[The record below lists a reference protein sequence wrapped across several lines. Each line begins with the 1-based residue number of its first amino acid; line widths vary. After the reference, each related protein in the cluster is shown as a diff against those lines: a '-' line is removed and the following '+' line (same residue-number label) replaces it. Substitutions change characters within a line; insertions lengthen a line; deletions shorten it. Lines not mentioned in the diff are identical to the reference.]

1 MYNKL
6 MKKDVK
12 DKNKKTKSE
21 VWRYIKK
28 CIPYF
33 AKEKKAITILIVFSL
48 VLSIFNS
55 FSPAL
60 MAKILDYSTSGALDK
75 AVGYSVFILIL
86 ALIMEFIDNII
97 FTRAYVK
104 VQESVSNNIKK
115 NVISSYFDIDNK
127 ELLKTSS
134 GIFLTRITEDP
145 NNVVMAFNAL
155 RANVSR
161 IISNIFVF
169 VYIFYINFILGIIT
183 ILGTITV
190 YIIEKR
196 AMDKWNA
203 YKKRRNK
210 LRDKNTTII
219 NEGIRGTHDIKL
231 LNIVEHFKNNINGNL
246 DELYTDTMRSMKID
260 GNYTFARSS
269 AVNIFTFV
277 IIVLS
282 IYFVKFDVITVSS
295 LIAVF
300 LYKDRLFTSV
310 LYLAW
315 SERQLKEFAL
325 SAERIFEVIDHT
337 KYEKEHYGNK
347 RVNELY
353 GKIEFKDVHFKYEKD
368 EVLKGISFTIEPKD
382 TVAVVGKSG
391 SGKSTII
398 NLLSKIYEV
407 TSGEVLIDG
416 YNVNDLD
423 KYSLRNNIAVISQKP
438 YLFNMTIKENL
449 LLVNP
454 DASQKQIEN
463 VCKICELHDYIMT
476 LPKKYNTLVGEGG
489 VTLSGGECQRVAIA
503 RALLRKT
510 NIILF
515 DEATSALDNETQAN
529 IQKAINNIS
538 SEYTMLIVAHRL
550 STIKDCN
557 KIIVVNDGKICGIGS
572 HKELYKDN
580 EIYRT
585 LYENELQKEENDKN

>member
-6 MKKDVK
+6 MKKEVK
-12 DKNKKTKSE
+12 DKTKKTKSE
-21 VWRYIKK
+21 VWTYIKK

-33 AKEKKAITILIVFSL
+33 AKEKKAVITLL
-48 VLSIFNS
+48 VLSLIISLFNS
-55 FSPAL
+55 FAPAL
-60 MAKILDYSTSGALDK
+60 MAKILDYATSSELDK
-75 AVGYSVFILIL
+75 AIKYTFFILSIAIL
-86 ALIMEFIDNII
+86 MEFLDNII

-104 VQESVSNNIKK
+104 VQETVSNNIKK
-115 NVISSYFDIDNK
+115 DVISGYFDIDNK

-134 GIFLTRITEDP
+134 GVFLTRITQDP
-145 NNVVMAFNAL
+145 GSIVMAFNAL
-155 RANVSR
+155 RANISR
-161 IISNIFVF
+161 ILSNIFVF
-169 VYIFYINFILGIIT
+169 VYIFYINFVLGIIT
-183 ILGTITV
+183 VLGTITV

-203 YKKRRNK
+203 YLKRKNK
-210 LRDKNTTII
+210 LKDRNTTVI
-219 NEGIRGTHDIKL
+219 NEGIRGSHDIKL
-231 LNIVEHFKNNINGNL
+231 LNIVEHFKNKINGNI
-246 DELYTDTMRSMKID
+246 DELYDDTMKSVKTD
-260 GNYTFARSS
+260 SNYTFARAF
-269 AVNIFTFV
+269 AVNMFTG
-277 IIVLS
+277 IIIILS
-282 IYFVKFDVITVSS
+282 IYFVKFNVITVSS

-300 LYKDRLFTSV
+300 LYRDRLFTSV

-325 SAERIFEVIDHT
+325 SAERVFEVIDHT

-353 GKIEFKDVHFKYEKD
+353 GKIEFKNVHFKYDKD
-368 EVLKGISFTIEPKD
+368 EVLKGVNFTIEPKD

-454 DASQKQIEN
+454 DASQKQIEK
-463 VCKICELHDYIMT
+463 VCKICELHDYIMS

-489 VTLSGGECQRVAIA
+489 VTLSGGECQRIAIA

-529 IQKAINNIS
+529 IQQAINNIS

-585 LYENELQKEENDKN
+585 LYENELQKE